1 MNESVSIIDSV
12 ELIPLEMTEINP
24 FLTKVRIKVFH
35 LGENRNHSFIDK
47 DTAISMAKTLR
58 GNPIVARYRP
68 EDGDFTDHGQEI
80 VINDKGVTT
89 QFLTRPYGFVD
100 LNAQVWFEDYDDT
113 DEKGQIIKHT
123 YLVTEGMIWSKYY
136 EELQN
141 TILDGGRPQSM
152 ELDEDTLSG
161 YWTKKGNSNYEI
173 FIINDAIITKLC
185 ALGEET
191 EPCFL
196 GASITPLFSEYK
208 DENFVKELL
217 DFKQKFKDAL
227 NLEGGNKMDNVEQTV
242 VEEVKSA
249 AEFTKV
255 AEVTP
260 EVTEPTTDPA
270 PETFAKEKED
280 EKKEEGQKEE
290 EKPSSDESGEK
301 KESSD
306 EKKEDEKDEKK
317 EDKKYELLET
327 QYSQLQ
333 ADYEA
338 LKKECEEV
346 KQFNTQLAQFKLE
359 VENKEKD
366 ALIAKFTMLSEE
378 DKAEVIANKE
388 KYSLA
393 DIESKL
399 SILYC
404 RQSLAQ
410 AAVEEVKEDKENN
423 VTTFNLTEV
432 DEPDWIKAVKS
443 HREQD

>member
-1 MNESVSIIDSV
+1 
-12 ELIPLEMTEINP
+12 
-24 FLTKVRIKVFH
+24 
-35 LGENRNHSFIDK
+35 
-47 DTAISMAKTLR
+47 
-58 GNPIVARYRP
+58 
-68 EDGDFTDHGQEI
+68 
-80 VINDKGVTT
+80 
-89 QFLTRPYGFVD
+89 
-100 LNAQVWFEDYDDT
+100 
-113 DEKGQIIKHT
+113 
-123 YLVTEGMIWSKYY
+123 
-136 EELQN
+136 
-141 TILDGGRPQSM
+141 
-152 ELDEDTLSG
+152 
-161 YWTKKGNSNYEI
+161 
-173 FIINDAIITKLC
+173 
-185 ALGEET
+185 
-191 EPCFL
+191 
-196 GASITPLFSEYK
+196 
-208 DENFVKELL
+208 
-217 DFKQKFKDAL
+217 
-227 NLEGGNKMDNVEQTV
+227 MDNVEQTV
-242 VEEVKSA
+242 VEEVKPTV
-249 AEFTKV
+249 EFTDA

-260 EVTEPTTDPA
+260 EATEPTTDPA

-290 EKPSSDESGEK
+290 EKPSSDEGGEK

-366 ALIAKFTMLSEE
+366 ALIAKFSMLSEE

-410 AAVEEVKEDKENN
+410 AAVEEAKEDKENN

>member
-1 MNESVSIIDSV
+1 MIKV
-12 ELIPLEMTEINP
+12 EFVNLENTDINP
-24 FLTKVRIKVFH
+24 FMTKCEIKIFY
-35 LGENRNHSFIDK
+35 LGENRNHSYIDK
-47 DTAISMAKTLR
+47 PTALEMSKTLR
-58 GNPIVARYRP
+58 GVPIVGWYSK
-68 EDGDFTDHGQEI
+68 DKKDFRDHGEEL
-80 VINDKGVTT
+80 VINGDGVFSTT
-89 QFLTRPYGFVD
+89 KTQAYGFVPTD
-100 LNAQVWFEDYDDT
+100 SDVWFQDFFET
-113 DEKGQIIKHT
+113 DAEGYSVKRT
-123 YLVTEGMIWSKYY
+123 YLMTYGYLWTGQFKEIGEVFNNSK
-136 EELQN
+136 
-141 TILDGGRPQSM
+141 GQSM
-152 ELDEDTLSG
+152 ELDGDTLQGS
-161 YWTKKGNSNYEI
+161 WTNNYDL
-173 FIINDAIITKLC
+173 FIITDAAFTKLC
-185 ALGEET
+185 VLGDDV
-191 EPCFL
+191 EPCFE
-196 GASITPLFSEYK
+196 GASVTPTNKYNLA
-208 DENFVKELL
+208 DNFKEQLRTMMQQ
-217 DFKQKFKDAL
+217 FAL
-227 NLEGGNKMDNVEQTV
+227 ALEGGNKMDNVEQTV

-249 AEFTKV
+249 TGFTKV

-306 EKKEDEKDEKK
+306 EKEEDEKDEKK

-388 KYSLA
+388 KYSLS

-410 AAVEEVKEDKENN
+410 AAVEEAKEDKENN

>member
-68 EDGDFTDHGQEI
+68 EDGDFTDHGQET
-80 VINDKGVTT
+80 VINDKGITT
-89 QFLTRPYGFVD
+89 QFLTKPYGFVD

-152 ELDEDTLSG
+152 ELDEDSLSG

-249 AEFTKV
+249 AEFTKA

-290 EKPSSDESGEK
+290 EKPSSDEGGEK

-410 AAVEEVKEDKENN
+410 AAVEEAKEDKENN